1 MSVKLGKII
10 GNALKCALMLGFTG
24 CASFAEL
31 QQIARG
37 DDTASRSPASASSG
51 GNNGASILIEDRSY
65 DGKDKITAAGPDLS
79 KTEFGAQGNWL
90 KNGSDNNQ
98 RTGFDPWFGTG
109 PENEGSLWRQDTQ
122 DNFYFS
128 RNTKFKVG
136 DVILVKVEPAV
147 NDSLNS
153 RIAGIIGRNSVRQV
167 VADETAKAVGDKVS
181 SEVKKV
187 IGNDAI
193 AKAVGADAQGRAAA
207 AVETKERYVSVDEIP
222 VRLVEYMNGGRFRVE
237 GASRVLIKGAPYQV
251 QLKGI
256 LREEDVQG
264 NGSIASNQIL
274 QSKLELTK

>member
-1 MSVKLGKII
+1 MKQLFSCLLV
-10 GNALKCALMLGFTG
+10 FTLSG
-24 CASFAEL
+24 CASWTEL

-37 DDTASRSPASASSG
+37 DDAGARSPASASAPANSG
-51 GNNGASILIEDRSY
+51 SSILIEDRSF
-65 DGKDKITAAGPDLS
+65 DGKTKTPAAGPDLS
-79 KTEFGAQGNWL
+79 KSEFGAQGNWL

-98 RTGFDPWFGTG
+98 RSGFDPWFGTG
-109 PENEGSLWRQDTQ
+109 PENEGSLWRPDTQ

-153 RIAGIIGRNSVRQV
+153 RIAGIIGRNTVRQV
-167 VADETAKAVGDKVS
+167 VADEAAKAVGDKVS
-181 SEVKKV
+181 SEVNKA
-187 IGNDAI
+187 IGNENI
-193 AKAVGADAQGRAAA
+193 AKAVGAEAQGRTAA
-207 AVETKERYVSVDEIP
+207 AVDTKERYVSVDEIP
-222 VRLVEYMNGGRFRVE
+222 VRLIEYMNGGRFRIE

-264 NGSIASNQIL
+264 NGSIASNQVL
-274 QSKLELTK
+274 ESKLELTK